1 MTDRPVAYAGR
12 PSTHRKTKGKVSG
25 SRHTLKHPQICQD
38 SFPTDS
44 NPGSVRRR
52 HFVVGAT
59 VFAAAGFLSF
69 LSSGSHAQGSSDPAE
84 TGFEVTKTEAE
95 WRTILSE
102 AEYVVLREEATEK
115 AYSSPLNDEKRPGTY
130 HCAGCRLPLYASDAK
145 FDSKTGW
152 PSFFRSLEN
161 AIGTKADN
169 TLFTTRTEVHCR
181 RCGGHLGHIFDDGP
195 QPTGLRHCL
204 NGVALDFEPA

>member
-1 MTDRPVAYAGR
+1 MSNRPVAYAGR
-12 PSTHRKTKGKVSG
+12 PSTHCKTGGKVPG
-25 SRHTLKHPQICQD
+25 SRHNLKHPHICRG
-38 SFPTDS
+38 SFPADT
-44 NPGSVRRR
+44 NPRSVRRR
-52 HFVVGAT
+52 HFMFGAT
-59 VFAAAGFLSF
+59 VFTAVGFLSF
-69 LSSGSHAQGSSDPAE
+69 LNSGGRAQGSSDPAE
-84 TGFEVTKTEAE
+84 TGFEVTKPESE
-95 WRTILSE
+95 WRAILSE

-115 AYSSPLNDEKRPGTY
+115 AYSSPLNDEKRSGTY
-130 HCAGCRLPLYASDAK
+130 HCAGCRLPVYASDTK

-169 TLFTTRTEVHCR
+169 TFFTTRTEVHCR

-195 QPTGLRHCL
+195 KPTGLRHCL